1 MANPIKWKS
10 QFDTLEDL
18 RQEILKL
25 TEGKDNEILKKKPS
39 DNEWSVI
46 EICNHLMVIEQLSIG
61 YIRNKIEK
69 ADQAKPVNMKSKI
82 KGFIMKI
89 ALSLPL
95 KFKAPKAVSQIPAP
109 KTFSDLSMI
118 WEMTRKEL
126 WKVIEKVPE
135 GSYNKAFFKHPVT
148 GYMTIEDMLDFFIV
162 HTKHHIKQIKRTL
175 QKVQNIQ

>member
-1 MANPIKWKS
+1 MSNPTKWKS
-10 QFDTLEDL
+10 QFDTLESL
-18 RQEILKL
+18 RLEILQL
-25 TEGKDNEILKKKPS
+25 TEGIDNEILKKKPS
-39 DNEWSVI
+39 DAEWSVI

-69 ADQAKPVNMKSKI
+69 ADQAKPVNFQSKL
-82 KGFIMKI
+82 KGWILRI

-95 KFKAPKAVSQIPAP
+95 RFKAPKAVSQIPAP
-109 KTFSDLSMI
+109 KTFADLSMI
-118 WEMTRKEL
+118 WDMTRKEL

-135 GSYNKAFFKHPVT
+135 GSYNKAFFKHPIS

-175 QKVQNIQ
+175 QKVKAS

>member
-1 MANPIKWKS
+1 MANPTKWKS
-10 QFDTLEDL
+10 QFDTLEFL
-18 RQEILKL
+18 RQDILKI
-25 TEGKDNEILKKKPS
+25 TEGIDNEILKKNPS

-69 ADQAKPVNMKSKI
+69 ADQAKPVNFKSKI
-82 KGFIMKI
+82 RGFIMRI

-109 KTFSDLSMI
+109 KSFSDLSMI
-118 WEMTRKEL
+118 WDMTRKEL

-135 GSYNKAFFKHPVT
+135 GSYNKAFFKHPFS

-162 HTKHHIKQIKRTL
+162 HNKHHIKQIKRTL
-175 QKVQNIQ
+175 NRVKS

>member
-1 MANPIKWKS
+1 MNPTKWKS
-10 QFDTLEDL
+10 QFDTLESL
-18 RQEILKL
+18 RNDIIKL
-25 TEGKDNEILKKKPS
+25 TEGIDNEILKKKPS

-69 ADQAKPVNMKSKI
+69 ADQAKPVDFKSKW

-95 KFKAPKAVSQIPAP
+95 KFKAPKSVSQIPAP
-109 KTFSDLSMI
+109 KSFADLSMI
-118 WEMTRKEL
+118 WDMTRKEL

-135 GSYNKAFFKHPVT
+135 GAYDKAFFKHPIT
-148 GYMTIEDMLDFFIV
+148 GYMNIEQMLDFFII
-162 HTKHHIKQIKRTL
+162 HKKHHIKQIKRTL
-175 QKVQNIQ
+175 QKVKS